1 MDLLLSSITVST
13 FDHCYHI
20 YKFEL
25 SSAFKFYGIARPP
38 YSRHAHIKTKV
49 LENKQSIDSS
59 RKLSE
64 VFILARISQMT
75 RLLWFESAN
84 VKKASPPMLV

>member
-38 YSRHAHIKTKV
+38 YSRHAHIETKV
-49 LENKQSIDSS
+49 LENNQSIDSS
-59 RKLSE
+59 GKWSE
-64 VFILARISQMT
+64 VFILDRISQMT

-84 VKKASPPMLV
+84 VKKASPPTLV